1 MRLTKN
7 FSLHEFE
14 CHDGSETPQEIIYNL
29 QKLAIQL
36 QVLRDFLGKPITIN
50 SGYRSP
56 EYNASIKG
64 SVKNSQHTLGKASD
78 IVVKGYTPHQLS
90 NVIEDLIA
98 RGDMLQGGL
107 GVYKTFIHYDIGY
120 NGKRRRW

>member
-1 MRLTKN
+1 M
-7 FSLHEFE
+7 
-14 CHDGSETPQEIIYNL
+14 
-29 QKLAIQL
+29 
-36 QVLRDFLGKPITIN
+36 LRDFLGKPITVN

-56 EYNASIKG
+56 EHNKKIG
-64 SVKNSQHTLGKASD
+64 GVLNSQHVLGLAAD

-107 GVYKTFIHYDIGY
+107 GVYSNFVHTDIGY

>member
-36 QVLRDFLGKPITIN
+36 QVLRDFLGKPITVN

-56 EYNASIKG
+56 EHNKKIG
-64 SVKNSQHTLGKASD
+64 GVLNSQHVLGLAAD

-107 GVYKTFIHYDIGY
+107 GVYSNFVHTDIGY